1 MASTFFEVTDL
12 AKRFGGVDAVNGVSL
27 DVDDGEICSVI
38 GPNGAGKTT
47 LFNLISGYVKPD
59 RGRVSFRGEDFTG
72 RAPKSITRCGIARSF
87 QIVNIFP
94 RLTVYEHVL
103 VATLAQQRR
112 SWNMLR
118 RAKGLARE
126 ECLRL
131 LESVALA
138 DSAGVPGGQLS
149 HGNQKRLEVAVA
161 LAMQPRLLLLDEPTA
176 GMAVEEKAG
185 VLATIRDMIRQHQCS
200 VLLCEHDMNVVFS
213 ISDRIWVMHNGRVIV
228 QGKPDEIRGNDTV
241 RRIYLGEKE

>member
-1 MASTFFEVTDL
+1 MASTFFEVADL

-59 RGRVSFRGEDFTG
+59 RGRVIFRGEDFTG
-72 RAPKSITRCGIARSF
+72 RAPKGITRGGIARSF

-118 RAKGLARE
+118 RAKGVARD
-126 ECLRL
+126 ECFRL
-131 LESVALA
+131 LESVGLTDAVN
-138 DSAGVPGGQLS
+138 VPGGQLS

-161 LAMQPRLLLLDEPTA
+161 LALQPRLLLLDEPTA

-213 ISDRIWVMHNGRVIV
+213 VSDRIWVMHNGRVIV
-228 QGKPDEIRGNDTV
+228 QGKPDEIRSNETV